1 MRIRFFLL
9 LLPLLSTSLPALAA
23 QSQCDV
29 TPVDSSLPDSARVEQ
44 LTKRAF
50 ACLKVNKPVQSIA
63 LLSELIGIEPKNA
76 KAYLNRGN
84 LFVRVG
90 QIEAGLADYSHVIE
104 REPSHFEGWYNRGSA
119 RLAAGQYDGAI
130 SDLTQAT
137 ELRPEFARAYCNRG
151 LALLRKAQRDKA
163 LADFDK
169 GLALQVDMPL
179 CYYGRGELTLSDGKY
194 LEAIDDLTR
203 GINFKPTAEALAHRA
218 TAYEQLGDND
228 KALRDYRNALALR
241 PQLKEAQAG
250 ITRLSQNINEVQE
263 RGQ

>member
-1 MRIRFFLL
+1 MRNRFFLL
-9 LLPLLSTSLPALAA
+9 LPLLLSTSLPALAA
-23 QSQCDV
+23 EPQCDV
-29 TPVDSSLPDSARVEQ
+29 TSVDSSLPDSVRAEQ

-63 LLSELIGIEPKNA
+63 LLSELIGIEPENA
-76 KAYLNRGN
+76 QAYLNRGN

-90 QIEAGLADYSHVIE
+90 QIDAGLADYSYVIE

-130 SDLTQAT
+130 SDLTQAIK
-137 ELRPEFARAYCNRG
+137 LKPEFARAYCNRG
-151 LALLRKAQRDKA
+151 LGLLRKSERDKA
-163 LADFDK
+163 FADFDK

-179 CYYGRGELTLSDGKY
+179 CYYGRGELALSDGKY
-194 LEAIDDLTR
+194 RNAIDDLTR

-218 TAYEQLGDND
+218 TAYEQLGEND

-241 PQLKEAQAG
+241 PELKEAQAG
-250 ITRLSQNINEVQE
+250 ITRLSQNNNKIQE
-263 RGQ
+263 LGQ